1 MNTNSNSY
9 TIGYAAI
16 MVIVVAFLLAFLSNV
31 LQDPIAS
38 NERMA
43 KQRSILAALNIRDI
57 KDVKAIEAKY
67 NEVLKKD
74 AIVDKDGN
82 TVKEEGGFNTQMK
95 EISEN
100 NLPVFVC
107 EVDGKTKY
115 VVPLKGKGL
124 WGGVYVYLA
133 LNEDGRTIYGSY
145 FLHDS
150 ETAGLGAL
158 ITEERFQKQF
168 IDKKFFTI
176 EGDKHVTVVKKGK
189 VEDAEYDVDGISGA
203 TLTGDGIA
211 ALLRDGAANYKAYFT
226 SNTQK

>member
-158 ITEERFQKQF
+158 ITEEWFQKQF
-168 IDKKFFTI
+168 IDKKFFTL

>member
-16 MVIVVAFLLAFLSNV
+16 LVIVVAFLLAFLSSV
-31 LQDPIAS
+31 LQGPIAN

-43 KQRSILAALNIRDI
+43 KQRSILAALNIRDLS
-57 KDVKAIEAKY
+57 DVKAIDDKY
-67 NEVLKKD
+67 KEVVKQD
-74 AIVDKDGN
+74 IIINSSGRIVDQS
-82 TVKEEGGFNTQMK
+82 GGFSLAIKDINTD
-95 EISEN
+95 

-107 EVDGKTKY
+107 EVDGAKKY
-115 VVPLKGKGL
+115 VIPMKGKGL

-133 LNEDGRTIYGSY
+133 LNEDGQTIFGSY

-158 ITEERFQKQF
+158 ITEKWFQDQF
-168 IDKKFFTI
+168 IGKKFFAL
-176 EGDKHVTVVKKGK
+176 EGAGHVTVVKKGK
-189 VEDAEYDVDGISGA
+189 VESPDYDVDGISGA

-211 ALLRDGAANYKAYFT
+211 LMFQEGAASYKPYFT
-226 SNTQK
+226 INTQN

>member
-158 ITEERFQKQF
+158 ITEEWFQKQF
-168 IDKKFFTI
+168 IDKKFFTL

-211 ALLRDGAANYKAYFT
+211 ALLRDGSANYKAYFT